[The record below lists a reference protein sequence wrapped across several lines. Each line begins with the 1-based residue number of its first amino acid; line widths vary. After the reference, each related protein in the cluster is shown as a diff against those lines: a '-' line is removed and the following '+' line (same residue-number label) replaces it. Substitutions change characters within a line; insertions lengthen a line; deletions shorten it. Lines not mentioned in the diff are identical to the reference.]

1 MSAVV
6 NMVNAI
12 VSKNT
17 QTIMARLMVVKLM
30 MVIVNYLVSC
40 MRLLWVKTMIMM
52 MTRIVIAIEQRE
64 KSRI

>member
-40 MRLLWVKTMIMM
+40 LRLLWVKTMIMM

>member
-1 MSAVV
+1 MYAVV

-40 MRLLWVKTMIMM
+40 LRLLWVKTMIMM